1 MIDDIQGICATPT
14 SNTGSIR
21 QTSLDNG
28 LTAHLDYLVVCGVVD
43 NVSEVENIL
52 GAAFGSVFD
61 WTTSTPRTIGVRY
74 DGYAV
79 DALGIMVAWRNLDNL
94 QQLAVR
100 VSIPGKPLSHAGFE
114 RCREACRAF
123 LTAGFYAT
131 RFDWAIDDF
140 DRKLQISVLHQSCRD
155 GSMSGARNYT
165 YMSSARV
172 GGKDVGESLYLG
184 SASSDKLVRIYDK
197 NAESKGEINS
207 IRYEV
212 QWRDDLAQAAL
223 LVYCQAGASGDTV
236 LVLSKKGVGAV
247 RFIERVSE
255 VASRCP
261 LVLWYQEFVDRVGG
275 IEKHSVSR
283 LQTTIT
289 DKMRWVTRSVVKTL
303 ALIYSWS
310 GFQNAEWWLT
320 QQIRDAIANQSPRN
334 TAYLET
340 IRRRLTVGEMSYN
353 DATTILSWDV

>member
-1 MIDDIQGICATPT
+1 MIAENQDMCVTPA

-21 QTSLDNG
+21 QTPPDNG
-28 LTAHLDYLVVCGVVD
+28 LTSHLDYLVVCGVVD
-43 NVSEVENIL
+43 SVSEVEVIL

-114 RCREACRAF
+114 RCRDACRSF
-123 LTAGFYAT
+123 LARGFYAT

-140 DRKLQISVLHQSCRD
+140 ERKLEISVLHQSCRD

-197 NAESKGEINS
+197 NAESKGAINS

-223 LVYCQAGASGDTV
+223 LVYCQAGTSSDTV

-261 LVLWYQEFVDRVGG
+261 LVRWYQEFVDRVGG

-289 DKMRWVTRSVVKTL
+289 DKMRWITRSVVKTL

-340 IRRRLTVGEMSYN
+340 IRRRLAVGEMSYD
-353 DATTILSWDV
+353 DAATILSWDV

>member
-1 MIDDIQGICATPT
+1 M
-14 SNTGSIR
+14 
-21 QTSLDNG
+21 
-28 LTAHLDYLVVCGVVD
+28 DYLVVCGVVD
-43 NVSEVENIL
+43 SVPEIESIL

-61 WTTSTPRTIGVRY
+61 WTASTPRTIGVRY

-79 DALGIMVAWRNLDNL
+79 DALGVMVAWRRVESLGR
-94 QQLAVR
+94 LAVR

-114 RCREACRAF
+114 RCRDACRAF
-123 LTAGFYAT
+123 LARGFYAT

-140 DRKLQISVLHQSCRD
+140 DRKLEISRLHESCRD

-172 GGKDVGESLYLG
+172 GSRDVGESLYLG

-197 NAESKGEINS
+197 KVESRGEIDS
-207 IRYEV
+207 IRFEV
-212 QWRDDLAQAAL
+212 QWRDKLAQAAL
-223 LVYCQAGASGDTV
+223 LVYCREGASEDAV
-236 LVLSKKGVGAV
+236 LELSQKSVGAV
-247 RFIERVSE
+247 RFIERLSE

-261 LVLWYQEFVDRVGG
+261 LVSWYADFVERVGG
-275 IEKHSVSR
+275 IMRHSVSR

-289 DKMRWVTRSVVKTL
+289 DKMRWVSRSVVKTL

-310 GFQNAEWWLT
+310 GFENAEWWLS

-340 IRRRLTVGEMSYN
+340 IRRRLAVGEMSYD
-353 DATTILSWDV
+353 DAATILSWDA